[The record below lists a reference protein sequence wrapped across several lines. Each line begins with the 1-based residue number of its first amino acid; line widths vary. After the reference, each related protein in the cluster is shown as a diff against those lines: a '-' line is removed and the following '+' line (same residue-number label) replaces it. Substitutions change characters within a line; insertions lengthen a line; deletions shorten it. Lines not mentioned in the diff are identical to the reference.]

1 MARFIP
7 KVSTDTI
14 NHDSERIVYEAL
26 NRLSDEY
33 IVLHSFPWLRPM
45 RDQADQPLREGEA
58 DFIILHPKRGMLVLE
73 VKGGAPLL
81 QGRIWSRNGKAIRD
95 PFDQARRS
103 RYALLEAIEERTQNS
118 VNRRL
123 FTHGDVV
130 VFPHMRYTGP
140 LPVNSDPRIAFDSTD
155 IPSLASRID
164 DAFKAWARFET
175 SLSPKSF
182 AELLEAL
189 MPKLRLMR
197 CASAEVQAEQQR
209 IVQITL
215 DQRVT
220 LLGLLENDRVLVE
233 GTAGSGKTLLA
244 TEFAIDLASKGERV
258 LFLCYNRHLCA
269 WLQEQVKC
277 DPRAKRFGMS
287 LEVTTFHSF
296 ANRIAKRAG
305 VAFSIPALSVQEFW
319 DDEVPLIL
327 EQSLEVLRSK
337 GHEQSY
343 DVVIVDE
350 AQDFAPDWW
359 LTIESLC
366 DSTKKARLYAFLDM
380 NQSVRGQAIYP
391 PTTFVTRFRLTTNCR
406 NTKAIARSSSSFAKV
421 DIRLLPGSP
430 NGEVPAVRRSV
441 SLAAEA
447 GVVLAEL
454 RKLLEDG
461 IKANQIALIG
471 PTSHGKGSLAK
482 HKDVNGIPFV
492 EDAADWRC
500 GAGILVTTARAFK
513 GLEADVALLYGLNE
527 FGNLFTQV
535 DLYVAWTRARHR
547 LFLFCQSGSI
557 RAILEQTL
565 AETERQMLESSDSL
579 SEE

>member
-1 MARFIP
+1 
-7 KVSTDTI
+7 
-14 NHDSERIVYEAL
+14 
-26 NRLSDEY
+26 
-33 IVLHSFPWLRPM
+33 
-45 RDQADQPLREGEA
+45 
-58 DFIILHPKRGMLVLE
+58 
-73 VKGGAPLL
+73 
-81 QGRIWSRNGKAIRD
+81 
-95 PFDQARRS
+95 
-103 RYALLEAIEERTQNS
+103 
-118 VNRRL
+118 
-123 FTHGDVV
+123 
-130 VFPHMRYTGP
+130 
-140 LPVNSDPRIAFDSTD
+140 
-155 IPSLASRID
+155 
-164 DAFKAWARFET
+164 
-175 SLSPKSF
+175 
-182 AELLEAL
+182 
-189 MPKLRLMR
+189 
-197 CASAEVQAEQQR
+197 
-209 IVQITL
+209 
-215 DQRVT
+215 
-220 LLGLLENDRVLVE
+220 
-233 GTAGSGKTLLA
+233 
-244 TEFAIDLASKGERV
+244 
-258 LFLCYNRHLCA
+258 
-269 WLQEQVKC
+269 
-277 DPRAKRFGMS
+277 
-287 LEVTTFHSF
+287 
-296 ANRIAKRAG
+296 

-447 GVVLAEL
+447 GVVFAEL